1 VELGGIFYSNSRTAD
16 LGVTAM
22 SRRRRN
28 IWIEAVLWVIAE
40 MILSS
45 AGMDTIADYSEFLV
59 NQKLTVSVESIVRIA

>member
-1 VELGGIFYSNSRTAD
+1 
-16 LGVTAM
+16 M